1 MSRSLPGPGDF
12 CHGCNRLLCRCLPE
26 PSATGDRWPD
36 VFYEEAYRAGY
47 EACLADGYDQRPMTE
62 WVYRT
67 GSRAVWDAE
76 AKGLRHHM
84 TPLRFA
90 DLTWRTRHASAWA
103 YARWF
108 ERLYGFDLEAYLA
121 GFDDAGAGLPSAVC
135 DERAHARAETAL
147 DAYCPPHPGGAPMPG
162 LDEEA
167 EPIQSPPQVVEV
179 DDWMPF

>member
-1 MSRSLPGPGDF
+1 MPGPGDF

-26 PSATGDRWPD
+26 PDHDAHA
-36 VFYEEAYRAGY
+36 EASYQAGY
-47 EACLADGYDQRPMTE
+47 EACLADGYCERPMTE

-76 AKGLRHHM
+76 AERLRHHM

-90 DLTWRTRHASAWA
+90 ELSWRHRHASARA

-108 ERLYGFDLEAYLA
+108 ERQVGYDLDAYLA
-121 GFDDAGAGLPSAVC
+121 GYDDAGAGLPSAVR
-135 DERAHARAETAL
+135 DAEAYARAEAAL
-147 DAYCPPHPGGAPMPG
+147 AAYEPVS
-162 LDEEA
+162 D
-167 EPIQSPPQVVEV
+167 PIQSSTQVADPACGAVEV